1 MLFVPGAFQA
11 GELNDFDKRYD
22 FLRLLLLDD
31 IEHSVNVCTY
41 VGQQFTERLSVPL
54 AKPTDAGY
62 LSFSCRYAGSAGVY
76 ARNLSM
82 TRLVHGPIVF
92 GETLYQDNMV
102 EALVLSK
109 MNTIDPVSGQKAST
123 RTIEVAEAY
132 YEGIEQW
139 AFSVNSK

>member
-1 MLFVPGAFQA
+1 
-11 GELNDFDKRYD
+11 
-22 FLRLLLLDD
+22 
-31 IEHSVNVCTY
+31 
-41 VGQQFTERLSVPL
+41 
-54 AKPTDAGY
+54 
-62 LSFSCRYAGSAGVY
+62 VY

-92 GETLYQDNMV
+92 GETLYQDNMD